1 MNEETID
8 INEQLDILEETKAQI
23 KQAIISKGQSVS
35 DEDSFRSYANKIDNI
50 STMNAQLKTVT
61 PTTNQQVIT
70 PDTPEYNA
78 LASVTVNAVDNNIDD
93 NIQSENIKSGITI
106 LGVTGKS
113 SVVDT
118 EDANALASD
127 IVNPEY
133 LVKGDGEFRPRTA
146 YVNGQK
152 ISGTILEARNRG
164 DNNIPNTPTISNVNT
179 IAVTL
184 NNIIVSSNLQGT
196 YSYVVNNTSNI
207 NMYVNKGVF
216 ANAINLTANKIKQGE
231 NIIGVNGT
239 VVELKG
245 TTLEAI
251 PQVNSQSITPQSPY
265 NAFTVVNIPAVT
277 SSIDSNIMANNIKNG
292 VTILGITGNL
302 SEGINTSDATAT
314 VEDIM
319 EGKTAY
325 VNGVKL
331 VGTRENLS
339 NVIAEQ
345 TNIINNLSNLVNSK
359 AAGGG
364 GSGEVKLYDSISN
377 MNADHS
383 VDDGQL
389 AIVYH
394 NQSANITADTEFQVG
409 IFPETVVLPT
419 AFTDYAELGFTPV
432 EEGIWI
438 ECWGRLESNEYNID
452 MYGEIGEIRIRYESS
467 DGITYTRTE
476 FMKDGTSIEGD
487 ELDFGMLVKFGSM
500 WGEATW
506 NDAIGYFT
514 QTGSVAFDGLYQYGD
529 NSYSLAKTQFTS
541 NSELVYNSLF
551 YGKNGIESGSMQN
564 VENLT
569 INQMIT
575 KSIIYSDIS
584 NLYLDANIT
593 NLYNAFCDKRQLRT
607 TPVIDTTNVTNMCN
621 MFSACFNL
629 VTISN
634 INTINVTDMTT
645 MFRVCTNLISVPNLD
660 TSNVTNMSYMFY
672 ACNNLIDLPDFNT
685 INVTNMDGM
694 FSQCFSLVNAPS
706 LNTSNV
712 VNMCNMFSYC
722 NNLSEVPVF
731 NMQSVRDTFNMFSN
745 CNNLSANAYA
755 NIANMLPLATQ
766 LYNRTLNYM
775 SLNILNFTDEQKRI
789 LGNKQY
795 LDAIPYII
803 NTSNVSSYWNIYY
816 E

>member
-23 KQAIISKGQSVS
+23 KQAIIGKGQSVS

-106 LGVTGKS
+106 LGVNGKS

-389 AIVYH
+389 AIVYY
-394 NQSANITADTEFQVG
+394 NQSANITADTEFQIG
-409 IFPETVVLPT
+409 TFPETVVLPT
-419 AFTDYAELGFTPV
+419 AFTDYVELRFTPV
-432 EEGIWI
+432 EEGVWVD
-438 ECWGRLESNEYNID
+438 CWGRLDSNGYNID
-452 MYGEIGEIRIRYESS
+452 MSPFILFVAYIGFPDS
-467 DGITYTRTE
+467 
-476 FMKDGTSIEGD
+476 
-487 ELDFGMLVKFGSM
+487 
-500 WGEATW
+500 
-506 NDAIGYFT
+506 AIF
-514 QTGSVAFDGLYQYGD
+514 L
-529 NSYSLAKTQFTS
+529 
-541 NSELVYNSLF
+541 
-551 YGKNGIESGSMQN
+551 
-564 VENLT
+564 
-569 INQMIT
+569 
-575 KSIIYSDIS
+575 
-584 NLYLDANIT
+584 
-593 NLYNAFCDKRQLRT
+593 
-607 TPVIDTTNVTNMCN
+607 
-621 MFSACFNL
+621 
-629 VTISN
+629 
-634 INTINVTDMTT
+634 
-645 MFRVCTNLISVPNLD
+645 
-660 TSNVTNMSYMFY
+660 
-672 ACNNLIDLPDFNT
+672 
-685 INVTNMDGM
+685 
-694 FSQCFSLVNAPS
+694 
-706 LNTSNV
+706 
-712 VNMCNMFSYC
+712 
-722 NNLSEVPVF
+722 
-731 NMQSVRDTFNMFSN
+731 
-745 CNNLSANAYA
+745 
-755 NIANMLPLATQ
+755 
-766 LYNRTLNYM
+766 
-775 SLNILNFTDEQKRI
+775 
-789 LGNKQY
+789 
-795 LDAIPYII
+795 
-803 NTSNVSSYWNIYY
+803 
-816 E
+816 